1 MSRFIF
7 TISSSIGRAAYAVPA
22 IYKVTK
28 DHGVQPDFVFTN
40 RKGYHEGVKTLLRQF
55 FDDPHFIKP
64 SQANKKDHSGF
75 VGLMGNTSFYK
86 QKGIPSKYKGYRKY
100 RFKVSEP
107 AWFLN
112 AYTKNWN
119 DNDLTQTIPNKL
131 QGNDEYDIIFVNGY
145 TKVAGARW
153 VVKEYPY
160 WEQVAAAFKLMGY
173 SCASIGSK
181 QEHVKG
187 TVNKCGLP
195 MIKSLEYIKGAKLV
209 IGNDTGM
216 VHVAS
221 LLKKPVV
228 YVITCVNETRVY
240 DERFHWTAKPIFIRP
255 FDMCPCQNLQNGN
268 YAWLKNKCGQE
279 CREISP
285 HKLFT
290 TSITHMS
297 DQKIQ
302 RAGQFKNT

>member
-112 AYTKNWN
+112 TYTKDWD
-119 DNDLTQTIPNKL
+119 DNDK
-131 QGNDEYDIIFVNGY
+131 GY
-145 TKVAGARW
+145 
-153 VVKEYPY
+153 
-160 WEQVAAAFKLMGY
+160 L
-173 SCASIGSK
+173 
-181 QEHVKG
+181 H
-187 TVNKCGLP
+187 
-195 MIKSLEYIKGAKLV
+195 
-209 IGNDTGM
+209 
-216 VHVAS
+216 
-221 LLKKPVV
+221 
-228 YVITCVNETRVY
+228 
-240 DERFHWTAKPIFIRP
+240 
-255 FDMCPCQNLQNGN
+255 
-268 YAWLKNKCGQE
+268 
-279 CREISP
+279 
-285 HKLFT
+285 
-290 TSITHMS
+290 
-297 DQKIQ
+297 
-302 RAGQFKNT
+302 